1 MSVFLYLDCKLLNVL
16 NSQGYVIVYY
26 ISHVRVILHEDYKH
40 VDLHTDEED

>member
-1 MSVFLYLDCKLLNVL
+1 MGCKLLNL
-16 NSQGYVIVYY
+16 THKDMLYVIVYY